1 MDANYFYADFLMSQ
15 HEYAAAYK
23 LLKHALSLPP
33 QTNRPLWDKNRRAVI
48 HELMTKAEASAARG

>member
-1 MDANYFYADFLMSQ
+1 MQLFLCRLSDVFT
-15 HEYAAAYK
+15 EYAAAYK